1 MVRALSG
8 ESKLGGRGDGGG
20 GDSQMKGAGML
31 VGKFKHPKG
40 DQSTYF

>member
-8 ESKLGGRGDGGG
+8 ESKLGGRGGW

>member
-8 ESKLGGRGDGGG
+8 ESKLGGRGG